1 MQDCYFQSVSFII
14 QQAQRLQLCKVP
26 TQSTPAQSVETL
38 RITGT
43 TGTSPVNRIWKMK
56 TEPQRKCRRDRNVT
70 WGKQQGC
77 FSFQKTTNIGYPL
90 CRSRYRNR
98 AKKKSQTDYLL
109 LNVCLPYTTPEN
121 TNAFSE
127 ENIFIGAI
135 ANTQNWPI
143 GFNKCST
150 RKSDTSKS
158 LTSETAWT
166 INREAFPVTPLISIS
181 TCRHDEVTWT
191 WVSEYTWS
199 LAAWLFEAT

>member
-1 MQDCYFQSVSFII
+1 MSHEENSRDAFHFKRLLI
-14 QQAQRLQLCKVP
+14 QA
-26 TQSTPAQSVETL
+26 TL
-38 RITGT
+38 YAGPGT
-43 TGTSPVNRIWKMK
+43 A
-56 TEPQRKCRRDRNVT
+56 TE
-70 WGKQQGC
+70 
-77 FSFQKTTNIGYPL
+77 L
-90 CRSRYRNR
+90 
-98 AKKKSQTDYLL
+98 KKKSQTDSLL

-166 INREAFPVTPLISIS
+166 INREAFPVTPLIPIS
-181 TCRHDEVTWT
+181 TCRHDEVT
-191 WVSEYTWS
+191 
-199 LAAWLFEAT
+199 